1 MYSAVPQELAAT
13 IIVVNESIKK
23 KIDTTNFHFEK
34 FRKLSVK
41 MVDGQGQYSKLAPS
55 EMKQGC

>member
-13 IIVVNESIKK
+13 IVVVNESIKK
-23 KIDTTNFHFEK
+23 KTDTTNLHPEK

-41 MVDGQGQYSKLAPS
+41 MVDCQGQYSKLAPS
-55 EMKQGC
+55 ERKQEC